1 MEVDEKTSICNIFP
15 SFVHSIIMD
24 CWNERFYLELSENW
38 VLKILLTLDL
48 DALTHFDSHLFTEM
62 SVQYNWDLNLC
73 VRGIFVFFFETIYLF
88 QRKMWKRLHL
98 SEPICELKTR
108 SVIQPKFGKRTNF
121 IPGKRVST
129 KVLQSGK
136 RIYGHSNP
144 FIVNRKDRPI
154 ASTMHMNWKALTNS
168 QKS

>member
-1 MEVDEKTSICNIFP
+1 MK
-15 SFVHSIIMD
+15 
-24 CWNERFYLELSENW
+24 W
-38 VLKILLTLDL
+38 KILLEIEWELGAKIFINSWCWCIDPFWFAFVHRNVYTIQPRFESVRSWNFRIFLWNN
-48 DALTHFDSHLFTEM
+48 LF
-62 SVQYNWDLNLC
+62 VPKKN
-73 VRGIFVFFFETIYLF
+73 V
-88 QRKMWKRLHL
+88 KKRLHL
-98 SEPICELKTR
+98 SEAICELKMPSR
-108 SVIQPKFGKRTNF
+108 IQPKFGKRTNF